1 MQDAQGQLKAEQ
13 MTLIGKE
20 EQFEKELSVAQKLA
34 SLHKSHSDKR
44 TAEAAELE
52 SVVRDLRQ
60 HIEVSLPACNF
71 ITRLAC

>member
-1 MQDAQGQLKAEQ
+1 MQDTQSKLKEEQ
-13 MTLIGKE
+13 ALRVEKE

-52 SVVRDLRQ
+52 SVVRDLRM
-60 HIEVSLPACNF
+60 HIEVKNKFHISS
-71 ITRLAC
+71 